1 MKTKLTFLSCLLL
14 NLSIGQGSEQLLQ
27 QGEED
32 KGCESGASTPL
43 KEQDATLSDFGLS
56 LAEQRKALGGSSSP
70 SIIPTTQPTEKLDYK
85 DAYGRL
91 QSVPIMDSL
100 ATLALPDKKEGIGFA
115 FKRPT
120 FPPSTRF
127 LEELA
132 AVADRSYLDGPH
144 AAVAARL
151 FMPALTGDHTKKIP
165 VIICACDSFG
175 FRKDDRDLA
184 LRFMEAGFASI
195 WIDSETSNNNTK
207 VAYNQMNASLIGN
220 VAEMYYAFKL
230 AKTHPQLDSDNVLAY
245 GSSRGGVIVDLCR
258 RYDLGLHFGRG
269 CSFKGFYAVSGLP
282 IIQPNDWGLSRML
295 VSEPAYYYHGTQ
307 DNWNSRRAQYNWYER
322 QADKGLN
329 VSWRE
334 YPGGHC
340 FERSVEATRKNNVVT
355 LNHHVVVMHAESMD
369 FQNLPARITALEKQ
383 RRGKEQET
391 DEEQPQRRADE
402 EILAQIPGYTII
414 GEDPY
419 LGDNAA
425 TVRSWLTFAQDFRTL
440 SRGAD
445 VRPNASSRQR
455 FLKNLIN
462 DIRDL
467 LN

>member
-1 MKTKLTFLSCLLL
+1 MKNKLTFLSCLLL

-43 KEQDATLSDFGLS
+43 MEKDGMLSDAGLS
-56 LAEQRKALGGSSSP
+56 LAEQRKALGGSSS
-70 SIIPTTQPTEKLDYK
+70 SSVIPTTQPTEKLTYD

-100 ATLALPDKKEGIGFA
+100 ATLARPDKEEGIGFA
-115 FKRPT
+115 FRRPT
-120 FPPSTRF
+120 FPASTRF
-127 LEELA
+127 VEELM

-151 FMPALTGDHTKKIP
+151 FMPVLTADHTKKIP

-184 LRFMEAGFASI
+184 LRFMEAGFASL
-195 WIDSETSNNNTK
+195 WIDSETSNNNKK
-207 VAYNQMNASLIGN
+207 VADNQMGASLIGN

-230 AKTHPQLDSDNVLAY
+230 AKTHPHLDPDNVLAY
-245 GSSRGGVIVDLCR
+245 GSSRGGVIVELCR
-258 RYDLGLHFGRG
+258 RHDLSLHFGRG

-282 IIQPNDWGLSRML
+282 IIQPNDWALSRAL

-307 DNWNSRRAQYNWYER
+307 DNWNSRQAQYNWYKR
-322 QADKGLN
+322 QADQELN
-329 VSWRE
+329 VSLRE
-334 YPGGHC
+334 FPGGHC
-340 FERSVEATRKNNVVT
+340 FDRNVEPRRKNNVVT
-355 LNHHVVVMHAESMD
+355 LNQHVVVMHAELMD
-369 FQNLPARITALEKQ
+369 FQNLPARITALEK
-383 RRGKEQET
+383 RRKDNERET

-402 EILAQIPGYTII
+402 EILGQIPGYTII
-414 GEDPY
+414 GEQPY
-419 LGDNAA
+419 PGDETAP
-425 TVRSWLTFAQDFRTL
+425 VRSWLTFAQDFSRL

-445 VRPNASSRQR
+445 VKPNAISRER
-455 FLKNLIN
+455 FLKNLIS
-462 DIRDL
+462 DMRDS